1 MATSENA
8 KIQIETGQS
17 LVAFVAM
24 TDSGDHKTYTAASG
38 VWSGKAGYAP
48 DIRPNGVVSGYNIVS
63 PAADLSNNNVDITAF
78 TAYSIGILRSVSAA
92 INQAVVRPAT
102 NVSKIASIQMTS
114 AGAISVVA
122 GTDGATT
129 AFSETR
135 GAAGG
140 PPFILVDSVEVA
152 QVRMTS
158 SVAAPITAAEIFQV
172 VGTHTERFD
181 YPSYSSNNIGD
192 GSSSAVAAKKNAHV
206 LLDVALPLSHTGA
219 VAKRVYI
226 QYYTPTLS
234 DMQRTLDF
242 APVENSHSVSSTQY
256 YGGTIATSSKSLGQG
271 SFTALLSDGA
281 TDNLVANK
289 DQILTVKFF
298 PDRNKTPYILTQ
310 GTIGLGRTFPVSEQN
325 QAEVTISS
333 EVLSAEFIS

>member
-17 LVAFVAM
+17 LTAFAAM
-24 TDSGDHKTYTAASG
+24 TDSGDNKTFTNAAT
-38 VWSGKAGYAP
+38 VWSGKAGFAP
-48 DIRPNGVVSGYNIVS
+48 DIRPNGIVSGYNLVT
-63 PAADLSNNNVDITAF
+63 PAANLSNNNVDIAAF
-78 TAYSIGILRSVSAA
+78 TAYSIGVLRSVAA
-92 INQAVVRPAT
+92 AANQAITRPAT
-102 NVSKIASIQMTS
+102 NVAKISSIQMTS
-114 AGAISVVA
+114 AGAISIVA
-122 GTDGATT
+122 GTDGASTT
-129 AFSETR
+129 FSETR

-140 PPFILVDSVEVA
+140 PPFILVDSVEIA
-152 QVRMTS
+152 QVRLTS
-158 SVAAPITAAEIFQV
+158 SAAAVITAAEIFQV

-181 YPSYSSNNIGD
+181 YPGFTSNNIGD
-192 GSSSAVAAKKNAHV
+192 GSNASVSAKKNAHV
-206 LLDVALPLSHTGA
+206 LFDSALPLSHTGS
-219 VAKRVYI
+219 VPKRVYN

-242 APVENSHSVSSTQY
+242 TPVENSHSVSSTQY

-271 SFTALLSDGA
+271 SFTALLSDGV
-281 TDNLVANK
+281 TDTLVANK
-289 DQILTVKFF
+289 DQILTIKFF
-298 PDRNKTPYILTQ
+298 PDRNKTPFILTQ